1 MANVT
6 VDSIHN
12 DMMSQISDD
21 YQKSEGF
28 PTWDLERGMAF
39 GLYQLWLKAKQ
50 IEAQLNVDN
59 LTGKDLERF
68 IDQRKGLSRNEA
80 TYATVTIEIV
90 TGSGTV
96 NAGDLFATAEDLRFA
111 ADETTVVTV
120 GTTFTATC
128 LEAGSV
134 GNVPANTITQMPVTI
149 AGIAEV
155 TNPDPAEGGYEE
167 ETDDALRERY
177 YEALRE
183 PATSGNIYHYKHWA
197 KDVSGVGNVKV
208 FPLWQGDNTVQ
219 VVIIDTDAQVPS
231 LTLVDAVQD
240 YIDPGSAGTGE
251 GEAPIGAYC
260 TVTAAT
266 ALTIDVTADLILT
279 GSRDLASIQTDAEAG
294 ITAYL
299 KKIAFESDYVSAA
312 KIGDILLNING
323 VSDYDSLT
331 VNGVTSRVNI
341 QPKEVA
347 VMGTV
352 SLSEYSE

>member
-1 MANVT
+1 MADIT

-12 DMMSQISDD
+12 DMLSQISDD

-80 TYATVTIEIV
+80 TYATVTMKVV
-90 TGSGTV
+90 TGSGTI
-96 NAGDLFATAEDLRFA
+96 NAGDLFATPEDLRFA
-111 ADETTVVTV
+111 ADETTVVTADS
-120 GTTFTATC
+120 TFTVHC
-128 LEAGSV
+128 LTPGEV
-134 GNVPANTITQMPVTI
+134 GNVPANTITEMPVTI
-149 AGIAEV
+149 TGIAEV
-155 TNPDPAEGGYEE
+155 TNPAAAEGGYEE
-167 ETDDALRERY
+167 ETDVALRQRY

-231 LTLVDAVQD
+231 QTLVDEVQAF
-240 YIDPGSAGTGE
+240 IDPNSAGTGE
-251 GEAPIGAYC
+251 GEAPVGAYC

-266 ALTIDVTADLILT
+266 ALSINVTADLILT
-279 GSRDLASIQTDAEAG
+279 GSRDLPSIQADAEEG

-299 KKIAFESDYVSAA
+299 KSIAFESDYVSAA

-341 QPKEVA
+341 GPKEVA
-347 VMGTV
+347 IMGTV
-352 SLSEYSE
+352 TLNEYSE